1 MTQVVRSRDV
11 ILEEERP
18 PRGLTGAQAVAEAM
32 RQTNPDVVAAYPITP
47 STVIVE
53 SFSGMV
59 ANGQVD
65 TEFVAVESEHSALSA
80 CIGAAVAGARSQTVT
95 ASQGLALMWELLY
108 IASGLRLPLVLHCA
122 NRTLSAPINIHCDHS
137 DTMGARD
144 SGWIQLYVENPQ
156 EAYDHAILSV
166 RIAEH
171 PEVMLPVMQTQD
183 GYTVTHST
191 ERVELLLDN
200 PLREFLGEYQPRY
213 SLLDTHRPL
222 SVGLITGSEYY
233 FELKRQ
239 AVEAMDKALEVIP
252 RVFEEYADLSGRDYH
267 LVEEEALD
275 DAELA
280 LVTMGATSGT
290 VRTVVRQMRQEGL
303 RVGLLQVR
311 CYRPFPSAQV
321 VKALRGCKA
330 VGVLDRCISYGAAG
344 NPVYMD
350 VLGSLS
356 AEKDGPYLTSY
367 TYGIGGREL
376 NPRRVMEVFADLAHV
391 AESGVRAQQLRYVGL
406 RE

>member
-1 MTQVVRSRDV
+1 MTQAVRPRDV

-18 PRGLTGAQAVAEAM
+18 LRGLTGAQAVAEAM

-53 SFSGMV
+53 AFSGMV

-80 CIGAAVAGARSQTVT
+80 CIGAAVSGARSQTVT

-122 NRTLSAPINIHCDHS
+122 NRTLSAPINIYCDHS

-191 ERVELLLDN
+191 ERVELLPDN

-213 SLLDTHRPL
+213 SLLDTSRPL
-222 SVGLITGSEYY
+222 TVGLIIGPEYY

-239 AVEAMDKALEVIP
+239 AIAAMDRALDVIP
-252 RVFEEYADLSGRDYH
+252 RIFEEYADLSDRAYH

-280 LVTMGATSGT
+280 LVTMGAASGT

-303 RVGLLQVR
+303 RVGLLQIR

-344 NPVYMD
+344 NPVYVD
-350 VLGSLS
+350 VLGSL
-356 AEKDGPYLTSY
+356 ATERDGPYLTSY

-376 NPRRVMEVFADLAHV
+376 STRRVMEVFADLAHV
-391 AESGVRAQQLRYVGL
+391 AESGVRAQQLHYVGL